1 MRVVLNDK
9 LLPQD
14 MQDACSLHGI
24 GSSESTE
31 ASSSHLYIAPNS
43 TARTVIIVAT
53 NGMMP
58 AISIETVSVL
68 DRGREMLASYR
79 VRGL

>member
-1 MRVVLNDK
+1 MQLIRKGKMLTHVW
-9 LLPQD
+9 
-14 MQDACSLHGI
+14 QDACNLHGVE
-24 GSSESTE
+24 SESTE
-31 ASSSHLYIAPNS
+31 GSSSHLYIAPNS
-43 TARTVIIVAT
+43 TARTVITVAT

-58 AISIETVSVL
+58 ASSIETVSAL